1 MNGEEGFDYLE
12 LRARKITSALY
23 RVTDLLSEK
32 EPLKWALRAV
42 AVEALNVI
50 LELRSQ
56 PLKERSG
63 SVPKA
68 SYLVS
73 KALSLLEL
81 AEGGSFISR
90 MNFEVLSREY
100 LSVKEILPSPV
111 FLLEDKKIDNL
122 SIGHDIGHLIGHSSK
137 DMGVKEEERPESAL
151 AMPLKPEEIRIPED
165 ASTLL
170 TGSSG
175 RKEIILDHLR
185 KREWASV
192 GELVSVFKP
201 GLSEKTLQRDL
212 LRLAEEGVIER
223 RGEKRWRRYALK
235 NPENNA
241 TD

>member
-50 LELRSQ
+50 LEFRSQ

-100 LSVKEILPSPV
+100 LSVKEILSSPV
-111 FLLEDKKIDNL
+111 FLLEDRTIDNL
-122 SIGHDIGHLIGHSSK
+122 SIGHDIGHLIGQSSDQNSK
-137 DMGVKEEERPESAL
+137 RNEPKLDETQKIPAES
-151 AMPLKPEEIRIPED
+151 EIKAE
-165 ASTLL
+165 
-170 TGSSG
+170 SSD
-175 RKEIILDHLR
+175 RKELILTQL
-185 KREWASV
+185 KEKGWASL
-192 GELVSVFKP
+192 GDIAASLGG
-201 GLSEKTLQRDL
+201 GLNEKTLQREL
-212 LRLAEEGVIER
+212 ARLSAEGSVER
-223 RGEKRWRRYALK
+223 KGEKRWRRYALK
-235 NPENNA
+235 NHENNA